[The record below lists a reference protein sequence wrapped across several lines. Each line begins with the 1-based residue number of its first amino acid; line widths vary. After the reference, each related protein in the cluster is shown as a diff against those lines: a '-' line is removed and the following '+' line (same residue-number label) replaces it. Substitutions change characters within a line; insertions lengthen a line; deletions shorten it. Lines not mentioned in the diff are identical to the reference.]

1 MKYFYS
7 LILLFY
13 SHCVFS
19 ASLPSNYI
27 DTRNS
32 KIQIDEFVRLNPQEY
47 KKITGKKLS
56 LKEVIALKIT
66 QKRIKKIISQG
77 GSIDRVNLGNSSKEF
92 KWHWGGFLLGFFLP
106 GLGFIITFFIKD
118 EHRRNRIFSALI
130 GFTLI
135 LGFIGIILFLK
146 AITGGL

>member
-1 MKYFYS
+1 MKYFYL

-19 ASLPSNYI
+19 TSLSSNPI
-27 DTRNS
+27 DTSNS
-32 KIQIDEFVRLNPQEY
+32 EIRIDEFVRLKPQEY

-56 LKEVIALKIT
+56 LKEIIAIKIT
-66 QKRIKKIISQG
+66 QKRIKKIIRRD
-77 GSIDRVNLGNSSKEF
+77 GSIDQANLDNPAKEF

-106 GLGFIITFFIKD
+106 GLGFIITFFIND
-118 EHRRNRIFSALI
+118 QHRRNRIFSALI

-135 LGFIGIILFLK
+135 LGFIAIIAFFK
-146 AITGGL
+146 TISGG